1 MLDDLISKIAEISGL
16 SEEEIRERVRKKK
29 EELGGLITEE
39 GAAYIVASEIGI
51 DLLRYEIKDD
61 KICDIVPTMTTANV
75 TGKVIFTFKPREFER
90 DGIKGKYASVIIADE
105 TGKIRVVLWNKDAE
119 LVYQIKEGDILRIRN
134 GLVREN
140 KFGEPEVH
148 VTQNTRI
155 IINPKGVNINVKTPE
170 ERLKKIAELK
180 EPMQSVDVVCKVVR
194 IFEPR
199 EFTRDDGSRGKVVN
213 LFVGDET
220 GVAKLVLWN
229 EDVSL
234 VETGKI
240 SEGDVIK
247 IVRGYV
253 RFRFNEPEI
262 NVGRFGKIVLGLKE
276 DIEVKYEK
284 YDRKSIEELRNGDK
298 AEIKAV
304 VVDVFEPK
312 TFEKDGKKG
321 IVVNAV
327 LDDGSACIR
336 GVFYNKMA
344 EILLNKN
351 MEEIETLTESEFMEI
366 KNALLGKEIVVV
378 GLIRETEFGKEIL
391 VNDLNLNPNVKEEIR
406 KLLKIAKTIVGES
419 YGD

>member
-1 MLDDLISKIAEISGL
+1 MIEDLISKISEISGL
-16 SEEEIRERVRKKK
+16 SEEEIRERVKKKK

-39 GAAYIVASEIGI
+39 GAAYIVASEMGI

-61 KICDIVPTMTTANV
+61 KICDIVPTMTTANI
-75 TGKVIFTFKPREFER
+75 TGKVIFTFKPKEFESR
-90 DGIKGKYASVIIADE
+90 GIKGKFASVIVADE

-134 GLVREN
+134 GLVKEN
-140 KFGEPEVH
+140 RFGEPEIH
-148 VTQNTRI
+148 VTQNTRL

-170 ERLKKIAELK
+170 ERLRKIAELK
-180 EPMQSVDVVCKVVR
+180 EPMQSVDVLCKVVR

-199 EFTRDDGSRGKVVN
+199 EFVREDGSKGKVVN

-220 GVAKLVLWN
+220 GIARLVLWN

-234 VETGKI
+234 VETEKI
-240 SEGDVIK
+240 KEGDVIK
-247 IVRGYV
+247 VVRGYV
-253 RFRFNEPEI
+253 RLRFNEPEI
-262 NVGRFGKIVLGLKE
+262 NVGRFGKVIFGLKE

-284 YDRKSIEELRNGDK
+284 YDRKSIEELKDGDT
-298 AEIKAV
+298 AEIKAA
-304 VVDVFEPK
+304 VVDLFEPK

-321 IVVNAV
+321 IVINAV

-344 EILLNKN
+344 EIILNKN
-351 MEEIETLTESEFMEI
+351 MEEIEGMSTEEFVGI
-366 KNALLGKEIVVV
+366 KNNLLGKEIVVV

-406 KLLKIAKTIVGES
+406 KLLKIAKTIVGER